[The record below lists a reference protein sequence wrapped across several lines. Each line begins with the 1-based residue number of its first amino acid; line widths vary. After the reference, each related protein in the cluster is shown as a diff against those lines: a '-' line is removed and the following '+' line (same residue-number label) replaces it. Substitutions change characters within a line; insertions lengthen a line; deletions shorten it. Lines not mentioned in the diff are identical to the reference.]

1 MYFVKVAI
9 WLFVFSS
16 SPVLWENSSLMYR
29 QSNASGMKEGGP
41 WESWGPWSPHWSLLQ
56 TLIRLSGDDP
66 GGIHPLEV
74 PASELIGACSSSL
87 NAWRRRPIIQHRSPG
102 NLQRSVLWDIY
113 ANNVTFTPEKRS
125 FNRNY
130 VIGNF
135 YPKLRCPESWWASGH
150 HILASHL
157 E

>member
-29 QSNASGMKEGGP
+29 QSNASGRREGGP

-56 TLIRLSGDDP
+56 TLIRLSGDAP

-113 ANNVTFTPEKRS
+113 ANNVTFTPEIRS

-135 YPKLRCPESWWASGH
+135 YPKLRRPDEPQV
-150 HILASHL
+150 ITFSHL
-157 E
+157 T